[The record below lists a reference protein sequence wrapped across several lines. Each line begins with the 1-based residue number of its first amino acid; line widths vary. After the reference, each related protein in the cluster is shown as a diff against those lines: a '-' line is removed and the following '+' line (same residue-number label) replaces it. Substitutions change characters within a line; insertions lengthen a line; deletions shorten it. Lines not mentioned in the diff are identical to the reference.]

1 MAADTDGLRIE
12 TTRLVL
18 RRMRPGD
25 VAPLEAVL
33 SDAIAMRYYPAPF
46 DRAKVQSWVANS
58 IARDEERG
66 YALWSSVLKET
77 GEVIGDCGFM
87 LQDIDG
93 EKELEIGYHTRRDLW
108 GRGLAT
114 EAARACRDYGFD
126 RLGRER
132 IISLIR
138 PENAPSQRVALK
150 NGMRIWKDVLFR
162 DIPHHVFAIRRG
174 EPRPSPGQAGRE

>member
-1 MAADTDGLRIE
+1 VPDDLRIE
-12 TTRLVL
+12 TRRLFL
-18 RRMRPGD
+18 RKMRPDD

-33 SDAIAMRYYPAPF
+33 SDAHTMRYYPAPF
-46 DRAKVQSWVANS
+46 ARDKVEAWVANA

-66 YALWSSVLKET
+66 FALWSSVLKET
-77 GEVIGDCGFM
+77 GELIGDCGFL

-114 EAARACRDYGFD
+114 EAARACRDHGFE

-138 PENAPSQRVALK
+138 PENGPSRKVALK
-150 NGMRIWKDVLFR
+150 NGMRIWKDVMFR
-162 DIPHHVFAIRRG
+162 DIPHHVFAIG
-174 EPRPSPGQAGRE
+174 KANPRPA

>member
-1 MAADTDGLRIE
+1 MPDDLRIE
-12 TTRLVL
+12 TPRLLL
-18 RRMRPGD
+18 RKMRPED

-33 SDAIAMRYYPAPF
+33 SDSYTMRFYPAPF
-46 DRAKVQSWVANS
+46 PRDKVEIWVANS

-77 GEVIGDCGFM
+77 GEVIGDCGF
-87 LQDIDG
+87 LVQDIDG
-93 EKELEIGYHTRRDLW
+93 EKELEIGYHTRSDLW

-114 EAARACRDYGFD
+114 EAARACRDYGFE

-150 NGMRIWKDVLFR
+150 NGMRIWKDVNFHERL
-162 DIPHHVFAIRRG
+162 HHVFAIG
-174 EPRPSPGQAGRE
+174 KADPRPA

>member
-1 MAADTDGLRIE
+1 VSDLRLE
-12 TTRLVL
+12 TPRLIL
-18 RRMRPGD
+18 RKMRPDD

-33 SDAIAMRYYPAPF
+33 SDALAMRFYPAPF
-46 DRAKVQSWVANS
+46 DRAKVESWVANS

-66 YALWSSVLKET
+66 FALWTSVLRET

-93 EKELEIGYHTRRDLW
+93 EKELEIGYHTRRDHW

-114 EAARACRDYGFD
+114 EAARACRDHGFT
-126 RLGRER
+126 RLCRER

-138 PENAPSQRVALK
+138 PENTPSQRVALK
-150 NGMRIWKDVLFR
+150 NGMRIWKDVDFR
-162 DIPHHVFAIRRG
+162 GMPHHVFAIFKDD
-174 EPRPSPGQAGRE
+174 PRPA